1 MEQGLSNGS
10 RSSGDHPTGSSAST
24 RAEGN
29 GGDSSVEKVTK
40 SNQDEEEEGDD
51 RSAYGSE
58 DFDDQSKRSAAESE
72 VGVRRVEA
80 YDSRDYGFG
89 EDDRSSTNSP
99 TTADGSQTQTTG
111 TAGEDGEV
119 QARNEAVA
127 GESIATGGGALD
139 EHNNSLSSY
148 GEDDF
153 ADDDSTFPPTQEEVI
168 STPPPS
174 DRPLNAAGVAAA
186 SNVDGNVTNRQ
197 QERGEQSTDD
207 PAAAAG
213 VTASPSPSFNQP
225 DTRNSKGEDK
235 GSADTRTAG
244 GKNGDRYRQESA
256 SDRGDGVGNDRDAT
270 INPRGAGGVVKEVDD
285 KDRPMGSL
293 PPVTELEERLRQ
305 ANLENARLREAVE
318 RKTAATAGSAD
329 DGGAKK
335 ELEVLKHQV
344 EAARAVMLSSL
355 ADGED
360 KPERTLLELVLLAE
374 SQGYKQAE
382 KVCTHIPHGGG
393 GSRRRKSSAAEAT
406 AAATAAVKAES
417 IARAALEKRVESLE
431 RDLAR
436 AGQESR
442 AQSARAASL
451 QRQLDGGGNGG
462 DQSGSGQSGNGGV
475 AGGVGVVVN
484 SGGGLDDVTIGV
496 ATADIMAL
504 KVKATQLVERLR
516 HEKSARLKA
525 ERKTQKVAGKVR
537 AAAAVVQVLSDH
549 IEKLMMFLKHEATQ
563 KAKAHEQQRRLQ
575 KELELA
581 RSTAL
586 LRSNQAKDRVTTE
599 LREGSKILED
609 QLRLMDE
616 KYMELRT
623 KLDWTRT
630 KADKDVRRA
639 RAQASALRTKWA
651 ILCGDGEGGGGSSLL
666 DTMQV
671 DVAPGP
677 RLNHSSSAP
686 GTAAAGGGRGG
697 LGAAGHNNNHGAAA
711 GGHSPKFASNN
722 GQQHGGG
729 PSRAGV
735 GSPPIARGG
744 GGGGGGG
751 GKRGV
756 QLSRGGQ
763 GPLAPSTSDPSFLRR
778 RQIPSQRGGFGG
790 VNSSLKMVGGGGG
803 GGGKNAAVSLPG
815 YAGGRGAARGGSSPG
830 GLSAGLSAGTDPGG
844 ELLSDMGTG
853 TGGNGGGGQRPPW
866 SEQGGGRG
874 ARDIVSN
881 KILYA

>member
-1 MEQGLSNGS
+1 MEQGSSNGS
-10 RSSGDHPTGSSAST
+10 RSSGDYPAGASAST
-24 RAEGN
+24 SAEVN
-29 GGDSSVEKVTK
+29 GGDSSVDRVTK
-40 SNQDEEEEGDD
+40 SNQEEEEEGEDD
-51 RSAYGSE
+51 RSVYGSE
-58 DFDDQSKRSAAESE
+58 DFDDQSKGSAAESE
-72 VGVRRVEA
+72 

-89 EDDRSSTNSP
+89 EDDHSSTNSP

-111 TAGEDGEV
+111 TVGEDGEV
-119 QARNEAVA
+119 EARNEAKA
-127 GESIATGGGALD
+127 GGSTATGGGGGALD

-148 GEDDF
+148 AEDDF
-153 ADDDSTFPPTQEEVI
+153 ADDDSIVPPAQEAT

-174 DRPLNAAGVAAA
+174 DKPSTAAGVAAA
-186 SNVDGNVTNRQ
+186 SKVDGNETNQ
-197 QERGEQSTDD
+197 QRERGEQSTDG

-225 DTRNSKGEDK
+225 DRLNSNGGDK
-235 GSADTRTAG
+235 GSA
-244 GKNGDRYRQESA
+244 GKNGDRHLQESA
-256 SDRGDGVGNDRDAT
+256 SDRGDDTGNNLGAT
-270 INPRGAGGVVKEVDD
+270 TIPGGAGGVVREVND
-285 KDRPMGSL
+285 KGQPMDSL

-305 ANLENARLREAVE
+305 ANLENARLREAAE
-318 RKTAATAGSAD
+318 QKSAATAGSAN
-329 DGGAKK
+329 DGRAKK

-355 ADGED
+355 ADAED

-382 KVCTHIPHGGG
+382 KNHAGGG

-406 AAATAAVKAES
+406 ASAAAAVKAES
-417 IARAALEKRVESLE
+417 IARAELEKRVESLE

-462 DQSGSGQSGNGGV
+462 DQSGSGQSGSDGAGGGGGGGGV
-475 AGGVGVVVN
+475 VNRGG
-484 SGGGLDDVTIGV
+484 DDNVAIGV

-516 HEKSARLKA
+516 QEKSARLKA
-525 ERKTQKVAGKVR
+525 ERKTQKVAGK
-537 AAAAVVQVLSDH
+537 VQVLSDH

-575 KELELA
+575 KELELVKA

-671 DVAPGP
+671 DMAPPGP
-677 RLNHSSSAP
+677 HLNHSSSAP
-686 GTAAAGGGRGG
+686 GTAAAAGGVRGGGV
-697 LGAAGHNNNHGAAA
+697 GAAGHNNNHGAAG
-711 GGHSPKFASNN
+711 GGHSPKFASNS
-722 GQQHGGG
+722 GQHGGG

-744 GGGGGGG
+744 GGGGG
-751 GKRGV
+751 RGV
-756 QLSRGGQ
+756 GRGVPLSSRGGQ
-763 GPLAPSTSDPSFLRR
+763 GPLAPSTSDPSLLRR
-778 RQIPSQRGGFGG
+778 QQQTRPQRGGFGG
-790 VNSSLKMVGGGGG
+790 GNNNLNM
-803 GGGKNAAVSLPG
+803 
-815 YAGGRGAARGGSSPG
+815 AGAGGAARGGSPPG

-844 ELLSDMGTG
+844 ELLGDMGTG
-853 TGGNGGGGQRPPW
+853 RGGTGGGGQRPPW
-866 SEQGGGRG
+866 SEQGGGG
-874 ARDIVSN
+874 GGG
-881 KILYA
+881 

>member
-1 MEQGLSNGS
+1 MEQGSSNAS
-10 RSSGDHPTGSSAST
+10 RSSGDYPADASAST
-24 RAEGN
+24 SAEGN
-29 GGDSSVEKVTK
+29 RGDGSVDKVTK

-58 DFDDQSKRSAAESE
+58 DFDDQSKCSAAESE
-72 VGVRRVEA
+72 
-80 YDSRDYGFG
+80 YDSRDFGFG

-119 QARNEAVA
+119 EARNEAVA
-127 GESIATGGGALD
+127 GESTAAGGGALD

-148 GEDDF
+148 AEDDF
-153 ADDDSTFPPTQEEVI
+153 ADDDTIVPPTQEEVI

-174 DRPLNAAGVAAA
+174 DRPPSAAGVAAA

-225 DTRNSKGEDK
+225 DRRNSNGGDK
-235 GSADTRTAG
+235 GSADARTAG
-244 GKNGDRYRQESA
+244 GKNGDRHRRESA
-256 SDRGDGVGNDRDAT
+256 SDRGDGMGNDRDAT
-270 INPRGAGGVVKEVDD
+270 TNPRGAGGVVREVDD
-285 KDRPMGSL
+285 KDRPMSSL

-305 ANLENARLREAVE
+305 ANLENDRLREAAGQ
-318 RKTAATAGSAD
+318 KTAATAGSAD

-382 KVCTHIPHGGG
+382 KNNAGGG
-393 GSRRRKSSAAEAT
+393 GSRRRKSAAAEAT
-406 AAATAAVKAES
+406 AAAAAAVKAES
-417 IARAALEKRVESLE
+417 IARAELEKRVESLE

-442 AQSARAASL
+442 AQSARAACL
-451 QRQLDGGGNGG
+451 QRQLDSGGNGG
-462 DQSGSGQSGNGGV
+462 DQSGSGQSGSGGV

-484 SGGGLDDVTIGV
+484 SGGGLEDVTIGV

-525 ERKTQKVAGKVR
+525 ERKTQKVAGKV
-537 AAAAVVQVLSDH
+537 QVLSDH

-575 KELELA
+575 KELELVKA

-671 DVAPGP
+671 DVAPAP

-697 LGAAGHNNNHGAAA
+697 IGAAGHNNNHGAAV
-711 GGHSPKFASNN
+711 GGHSPKFVSNN

-744 GGGGGGG
+744 GGVGGGGG
-751 GKRGV
+751 CGV
-756 QLSRGGQ
+756 PLSRGDQ
-763 GPLAPSTSDPSFLRR
+763 GPLAPSTSDPSLLRR
-778 RQIPSQRGGFGG
+778 RQTRPQRGGFGG
-790 VNSSLKMVGGGGG
+790 VNSSFKMVGAGGGVG
-803 GGGKNAAVSLPG
+803 NFKNAAVSLPG
-815 YAGGRGAARGGSSPG
+815 YAGGGGAARGGSPPG
-830 GLSAGLSAGTDPGG
+830 GLSAGLSAGSDPGG
-844 ELLSDMGTG
+844 ALLSDMGTG
-853 TGGNGGGGQRPPW
+853 RGGNGGGGQRPPW

-874 ARDIVSN
+874 AGDFASK